1 MRIIHVIEKIEQIL
15 ISVLFSIM
23 VLAVF
28 SQVVNRNLLK
38 LEISWFEE
46 VARCCMVY
54 VLMFA
59 TEIGLRDRSQLN
71 IDSLTRRLPAGA
83 AKVMEYISTA
93 VVIVFSGI
101 VGFSSIQILK
111 TQASTKAVTA
121 ALGMPT
127 YIPQAAV
134 TIGCILISATQC
146 IVVVN
151 TILHRGEEGASK

>member
-54 VLMFA
+54 VLMFPQKSV
-59 TEIGLRDRSQLN
+59 L
-71 IDSLTRRLPAGA
+71 
-83 AKVMEYISTA
+83 
-93 VVIVFSGI
+93 GI
-101 VGFSSIQILK
+101 
-111 TQASTKAVTA
+111 
-121 ALGMPT
+121 
-127 YIPQAAV
+127 IP
-134 TIGCILISATQC
+134 
-146 IVVVN
+146 N
-151 TILHRGEEGASK
+151 